1 MDTLYDLLGALP
13 RDDAEDL
20 RTAFRRAVKG
30 THPDVRPGDPDAA
43 LRFRQ
48 IVRANEILGDPEQR
62 AAYDHLLELAR
73 LERESAS
80 GHVIAARIRK
90 LAAGVLAVTGTSA
103 AMVGGYLLFMH
114 MSAASVARANNVD
127 VSMRAPHEIVAVSPA
142 GSPDTADN
150 SASAAKQAS
159 TSIPGEAIAPNAA
172 MPRTNAE
179 SVPAANVGPA
189 PDDAASEARSLRAR
203 NRSGELDRA
212 IADLD
217 QAVELEPR
225 FLPAYIDRAIIF
237 FRPLKTGLAFPDIA
251 QAKRIERASPSKSAP
266 IAAMKPRFVQTAA
279 APPAT
284 PLPQRQTVAQ
294 DPSRGE
300 GVASL
305 RVR

>member
-30 THPDVRPGDPDAA
+30 THPDVKPGDPDAA
-43 LRFRQ
+43 LKFRQ

-73 LERESAS
+73 RERDSAS
-80 GHVIAARIRK
+80 GNVIAARIHK
-90 LAAGVLAVTGTSA
+90 LAAGVLAVVGTSA

-127 VSMRAPHEIVAVSPA
+127 VALRAPHEIVAVSPA
-142 GSPDTADN
+142 GSPDAVDN
-150 SASAAKQAS
+150 GASPAKQES
-159 TSIPGEAIAPNAA
+159 KSIPGEAIAPNAA
-172 MPRTNAE
+172 IPRTNAE
-179 SVPAANVGPA
+179 SVPAANVGAA
-189 PDDAASEARSLRAR
+189 PDDAASEARSFRAR
-203 NRSGELDRA
+203 YRSGELDRA

-237 FRPLKTGLAFPDIA
+237 FRPLRTGLAFPDIA
-251 QAKRIERASPSKSAP
+251 QTKRIEKPSPSKSAP
-266 IAAMKPRFVQTAA
+266 TAAMKPRFVQTAA
-279 APPAT
+279 APSAP
-284 PLPQRQTVAQ
+284 PLPQRQTAAQ
-294 DPSRGE
+294 DPSRAE
-300 GVASL
+300 GIASL